1 MNQFPLCAA
10 EKSLSFVIGS
20 QTISCPIKVR
30 VIHYVLNVKEQCGGK
45 KKKQKKKTNSLII
58 QQVGVYICKAIM

>member
-30 VIHYVLNVKEQCGGK
+30 VIQYLERHGTAWRGEK
-45 KKKQKKKTNSLII
+45 KKVSVII
-58 QQVGVYICKAIM
+58 QQVGVYICTAIT

>member
-10 EKSLSFVIGS
+10 KKSLSFVIGS

-30 VIHYVLNVKEQCGGK
+30 VIQYIFNVKEQHGWK
-45 KKKQKKKTNSLII
+45 KKVSLII
-58 QQVGVYICKAIM
+58 LQVGVYICMAIM